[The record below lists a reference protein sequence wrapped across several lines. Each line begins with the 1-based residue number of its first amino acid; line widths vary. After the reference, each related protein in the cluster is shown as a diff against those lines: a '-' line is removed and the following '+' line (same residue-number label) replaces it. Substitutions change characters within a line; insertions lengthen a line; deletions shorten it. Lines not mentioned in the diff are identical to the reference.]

1 MDNDDYDYL
10 LSPTQLHM
18 EEAII
23 WMMMMIIC
31 SLTWRYFVLHTI
43 EVTPGFQGVAIVG
56 FPSLLT
62 LREKTTYLFNKILGE
77 VSQLGSK

>member
-1 MDNDDYDYL
+1 MKEVIIWIVMITIICCY
-10 LSPTQLHM
+10 LHM
-18 EEAII
+18 EEAIF
-23 WMMMMIIC
+23 WMTMMVIC

-62 LREKTTYLFNKILGE
+62 FRKKLLNCSIKFW
-77 VSQLGSK
+77 VS